1 MGIIKSA
8 WEIALERSESIVIDK
23 DKLKKDEDI
32 LKIRAILGRY
42 LSDDEN
48 LDLEKLNSYNKE
60 LVNEALLIVLDQ
72 NLILPHDS
80 LNEQRME
87 KINKIAWAVSTKEEF
102 LSHITNIITFLRQYP
117 NHKTHLIEQIKAQF
131 KTMIEQKNPNE
142 NIDLDNN
149 PEFMQI
155 LNTQLEKLSANYI
168 KTLDESKKQL
178 ANLI

>member
-23 DKLKKDEDI
+23 DKLKKDEEI
-32 LKIRAILGRY
+32 KQIRSILGRY
-42 LSDDEN
+42 LSDDDK
-48 LDLEKLNSYNKE
+48 LDIEKLKSFNKDII
-60 LVNEALLIVLDQ
+60 NEAVLIVLDQ

-102 LSHITNIITFLRQYP
+102 LSHTTNIITFLRQYP

-149 PEFMQI
+149 PEFAQI
-155 LNTQLEKLSANYI
+155 LKTQLEKLAANYI
-168 KTLDESKKQL
+168 QTLEESKKQL
-178 ANLI
+178 AKLI